1 MENDLTSEY
10 EAGIALLRDGKPR
23 EARAKLERFLGGP
36 EGDVMRREHARMLVG
51 YACGQLDDWES
62 AAEAFRLAMTNDIEC
77 LPAYTALGHAY
88 LMLERIPDA
97 VETFRMAVQKEPKNP
112 QARHGLGWALL
123 QQGEDLDEAL
133 YQAQE
138 ALRLNPQ
145 SAAIR
150 DTVGWALYR
159 HGDLEAAAEQL
170 EEAIRL
176 DPDHPAILAH
186 WREVR
191 DKARAKNPI
200 PGENREQRRRRE
212 E

>member
-1 MENDLTSEY
+1 MGQDLTSEY

-23 EARAKLERFLGGP
+23 EARARLERFLAGA
-36 EGDVMRREHARMLVG
+36 DSDRARREHARMLVG
-51 YACGQLDDWES
+51 YACGQLDDW
-62 AAEAFRLAMTNDIEC
+62 AAAAAAFRQAMTNDIEC

-88 LMLERIPDA
+88 LILERIGEA
-97 VETFRMAVQKEPKNP
+97 VETFRMAVQKDPKNP

-150 DTVGWALYR
+150 DTVGWALYQ
-159 HGDLEAAAEQL
+159 HGDVEAAAEQL

-191 DKARAKNPI
+191 DKARARNEV
-200 PGENREQRRRRE
+200 PGEDREQRRRRE